1 MRGPKPT
8 PTAVLNL
15 RGSWRGKSR
24 KGEPQPEVT
33 IPDPPAVVTGRALE
47 EWNRMA
53 PILQATGC
61 LTLADVAI
69 FTIYCQAYAD
79 WQDALEQIIATG
91 GPIVRAPTGFAMPN
105 PYLTIRNQAA
115 KHLLSSAAELGLSP
129 SARTR
134 IKAEPAAT
142 KDSSKIMA
150 RKRQA

>member
-1 MRGPKPT
+1 VRGPKPT

-24 KGEPQPEVT
+24 KGEPQPESA

-47 EWNRMA
+47 EWNRMS
-53 PILQATGC
+53 PILHATGC

-134 IKAEPAAT
+134 IKAEPAKNT
-142 KDSSKIMA
+142 SSGIMA

>member
-1 MRGPKPT
+1 
-8 PTAVLNL
+8 
-15 RGSWRGKSR
+15 
-24 KGEPQPEVT
+24 
-33 IPDPPAVVTGRALE
+33 
-47 EWNRMA
+47 MA

-134 IKAEPAAT
+134 IKAEPAKNT
-142 KDSSKIMA
+142 SSGIMA